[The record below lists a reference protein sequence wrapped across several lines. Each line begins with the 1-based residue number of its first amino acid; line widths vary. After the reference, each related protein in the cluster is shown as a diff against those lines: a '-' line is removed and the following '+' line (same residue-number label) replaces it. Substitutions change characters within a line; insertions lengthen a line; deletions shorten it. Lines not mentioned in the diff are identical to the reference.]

1 VLLLAALAVTLG
13 GCERIE
19 QPVSTATRFAARM
32 SCSCVFVSGRE
43 LPACIADLPSQ
54 ATWLEFEVDPVA
66 RTVAASALWITGIAQ
81 FSEGRGCSLR
91 D

>member
-1 VLLLAALAVTLG
+1 MALLALLAVA
-13 GCERIE
+13 GCDRVE

-43 LPACIADLPSQ
+43 LAACVADLPAEAGWLDFELDP
-54 ATWLEFEVDPVA
+54 AT
-66 RTVAASALWITGIAQ
+66 RTVAASALWITGVAE
-81 FSEGRGCSLR
+81 FSEGRGCRLR